1 MALIRSLYAMNPHVV
16 PSHRRQANPEKFSRY
31 ICCRRLVG
39 WKKVLIRNSSV
50 CSHTTFSAELSY
62 VMWCESFS
70 LVELSS
76 RLSDDVKPWMSW
88 TRSSASTKSF
98 TSLLHLHFSGVCVLE
113 RWRLFFSS
121 LSSKRWHTRELSRLG
136 QETLV
141 HDAEIKM
148 NIVVIFMR
156 IVLETFSLCA
166 RSSSSHFKGN
176 VTDES

>member
-1 MALIRSLYAMNPHVV
+1 
-16 PSHRRQANPEKFSRY
+16 
-31 ICCRRLVG
+31 
-39 WKKVLIRNSSV
+39 
-50 CSHTTFSAELSY
+50 
-62 VMWCESFS
+62 MWCESFS

-76 RLSDDVKPWMSW
+76 RLSYDMKPWLSW

-98 TSLLHLHFSGVCVLE
+98 TSSSSSLFRCVVLE

-121 LSSKRWHTRELSRLG
+121 LSSMRWHTRELSRLA

-156 IVLETFSLCA
+156 IVLETFSL
-166 RSSSSHFKGN
+166 SLVFLPLTSKGMLQMTRRILLSYSLPHKN
-176 VTDES
+176 KRERRLMGKYEKLPRELEWKT